1 MQQFLALFRLFRE
14 YVVVTVL
21 AALSIILIAGSDAAP
36 VRVLRSVAISLFASV
51 QASTNLFSS
60 SFSTRYENESLRDV
74 NMGLMEEVMQ
84 LRRLR
89 LENAELRRM
98 LDFDARSSSPLL
110 AAEVVGRTYTLGQST
125 LTINR
130 GSDDS
135 VQVNMPVITERGL
148 VGKVI
153 GTSAGYAVVQL
164 AVNREFRA
172 SAKVQRS
179 RVDGII
185 AWNDGISLQMQNIWK
200 TADVVVGD
208 TIVTSELS
216 NTYPPEIPIGI
227 IASIGPGEGGLF
239 SHVAVTPSVDF
250 TVIER
255 VFVVRYMRD
264 IERETLERRMRGGGS
279 TQNP

>member
-14 YVVVTVL
+14 YIVVTVL
-21 AALSIILIAGSDAAP
+21 AAISIVLIAGSDAAP

-51 QASTNLFSS
+51 QASTNFFAS

-89 LENAELRRM
+89 LENTELRRM
-98 LDFDARSSSPLL
+98 LDFESRSSSPLL
-110 AAEVVGRTYTLGQST
+110 AAEVIGRTFTLGQST
-125 LTINR
+125 ITINR
-130 GSDDS
+130 GEDDS
-135 VQVNMPVITERGL
+135 VHVNMPVITERGL

-153 GTSAGYAVVQL
+153 GTSGSFAVVQL

-216 NTYPPEIPIGI
+216 NTYPPEIPVGTITAIG
-227 IASIGPGEGGLF
+227 AGEGGLF
-239 SHVAVTPSVDF
+239 SHVAVTPSVNF
-250 TVIER
+250 TALER
-255 VFVVRYMRD
+255 VFVVRHARNQ
-264 IERETLERRMRGGGS
+264 ERENLERRMSAGAPQPR
-279 TQNP
+279 

>member
-14 YVVVTVL
+14 YIVVTVL
-21 AALSIILIAGSDAAP
+21 ASISIVLIAGSDAAP
-36 VRVLRSVAISLFASV
+36 IRVLRSGAIAVFASI
-51 QASTNLFSS
+51 QSTTSLFSS
-60 SFSTRYENESLRDV
+60 SFSARYENESLRDV

-89 LENAELRRM
+89 LENTELRRM
-98 LDFDARSSSPLL
+98 LDFTTRSSSPLL

-125 LTINR
+125 VTINR
-130 GSDDS
+130 GESDS
-135 VQVNMPVITERGL
+135 VRINMPVITEQGL

-153 GTSAGYAVVQL
+153 GTSAHFAVVQL

-185 AWNDGISLQMQNIWK
+185 AWNDGNALKLQNIWK

-208 TIVTSELS
+208 TIVTSEMS
-216 NTYPPEIPIGI
+216 NTYPAEIPIGTI
-227 IASIGPGEGGLF
+227 MSIGPGEGGLF
-239 SHVAVTPSVDF
+239 SHIDVRPSVIF
-250 TVIER
+250 SALER
-255 VFVVRYMRD
+255 VFVVRFSHD
-264 IERETLERRMRGGGS
+264 QEREDLERRMPGS
-279 TQNP
+279 GAPTP

>member
-14 YVVVTVL
+14 YIVVTVL
-21 AALSIILIAGSDAAP
+21 AAISIVLIAGSDAAP

-51 QASTNLFSS
+51 QASTNFFAS

-98 LDFDARSSSPLL
+98 LAFDARSSSPLL
-110 AAEVVGRTYTLGQST
+110 AAEVVGRTFTLGQAT
-125 LTINR
+125 ITINR
-130 GSDDS
+130 GEDDS
-135 VQVNMPVITERGL
+135 VHVNMPVITERGL

-153 GTSAGYAVVQL
+153 GTSGNFAVVQL

-172 SAKVQRS
+172 STKVQRS

-185 AWNDGISLQMQNIWK
+185 AWNDGVLLQMQNIWK

-216 NTYPPEIPIGI
+216 NTYPAEIPVGT

-239 SHVAVTPSVDF
+239 SHVAVTPSVNF
-250 TVIER
+250 TALER
-255 VFVVRYMRD
+255 VFVVRYVRNE
-264 IERETLERRMRGGGS
+264 ERENLERRMSAGAPQPR
-279 TQNP
+279 